1 MPNRLAFA
9 LMVAAPLAFAD
20 FSYDSTTSITGGA
33 LIGVMKM
40 AGAFSKDARK
50 ALEPMTTIT
59 IVKGNRMMT
68 RTSDSTQVV
77 DLDRETITHLD
88 FTKRTYSVMT
98 FAEMKQALEDMAKK
112 MNQRGGGADPAEMQF
127 EIKMRDTG
135 QQRTISGSPAHE
147 VIMTMKLQ
155 GQDAKSGQKGGLDM
169 TNDMWVAPGI
179 PGYAEARDFQMR
191 MAQKLNWTPGGNP
204 MLNRPD
210 VQRAMAEMAKNGGK
224 LDGMVMQASI
234 QMSGAMEGMP
244 ATSTRQGGSSQT
256 NSAPPVSVSEALGS
270 ALGGRLGLGGLGR
283 KKKEQQPAA
292 DTSGAGDTG
301 ASSASGNLIEMSTQ
315 VTRFSASPV
324 DASQFEVP
332 AGFTQMQENP
342 LGQRR
347 R

>member
-1 MPNRLAFA
+1 
-9 LMVAAPLAFAD
+9 MVSAPFAFAD

-50 ALEPMTTIT
+50 ALEPMTTT
-59 IVKGNRMMT
+59 TTVKGNRMMT
-68 RTSDSTQVV
+68 RTADSTQVV
-77 DLDRETITHLD
+77 DLDKETITHMD
-88 FTKRTYSVMT
+88 FTKRTYSVTT
-98 FAEMKQALEDMAKK
+98 FAEMRQALEEMAKK
-112 MNQRGGGADPAEMQF
+112 MNQRGGGADPAAMQF
-127 EIKMRDTG
+127 DIKMRDTG

-147 VIMTMKLQ
+147 VIMTMNLQ

-179 PGYAEARDFQMR
+179 PGYAEARDFQIR
-191 MAQKLNWTPGGNP
+191 LAQKLNWTPGGNP

-234 QMSGAMEGMP
+234 QMGGSMEGMP
-244 ATSTRQGGSSQT
+244 AQSARQSGPSQT
-256 NSAPPVSVSEALGS
+256 SSAAPGSVSDALGS

-283 KKKEQQPAA
+283 KRKEQPVAS
-292 DTSGAGDTG
+292 TSEPSENG
-301 ASSASGNLIEMSTQ
+301 SASGNLIEMSTQ
-315 VTRFSASPV
+315 VTRYSASPV
-324 DASQFEVP
+324 DASPFEVP
-332 AGFTQMQENP
+332 AGFTQVQENA

-347 R
+347 K